1 MSLSPAYHLR
11 TNKGVERLLFLELL
25 RRLDGKLPKPIEAYR
40 YVGLGGPYLEEFGM
54 IHRAFGN
61 RNMVSLEKH
70 ASVQSRQM
78 INRPFARI
86 KPTLDTT
93 EEFVAG
99 YETESVPLIVWFDY
113 EWQDW
118 RQQLTESCALLKKLP
133 PMSIF
138 KITLTGKTEWLGGE
152 GTADPLVAK
161 AEKLSEIFENYGPFG
176 AGDIWE
182 ERICRTLYRICR
194 RAIAEAV
201 PDTYAKSV
209 RTLAAYEYSDGTP
222 VLTVT
227 MIVGPL
233 TAIRELL
240 QKRELKDW
248 PFAVRNWRGLK
259 KIDVPP
265 LGLRERLAVDRLLPG
280 ADARTVM
287 RRLKLRLGKSY
298 GESVRA
304 MANYIEFYQY
314 VPQLLRVSL

>member
-54 IHRAFGN
+54 IHRAFGIQ
-61 RNMVSLEKH
+61 NMVSLEKK
-70 ASVQSRQM
+70 ANVRSRQM
-78 INRPFARI
+78 VNRPFARI

-93 EEFVAG
+93 GDFVAG
-99 YETESVPLIVWFDY
+99 YETGSVPLIVWFDY

-118 RQQLTESCALLKKLP
+118 KQQLTESCALLKKLP

-138 KITLTGKTEWLGGE
+138 KITLTGKTECLGGE
-152 GTADPLVAK
+152 GEGDPLVAK
-161 AEKLSEIFENYGPFG
+161 AEMLSGMFGNYGPFDP
-176 AGDIWE
+176 GDIWE
-182 ERICRTLYRICR
+182 KRICQTLYRICR

-201 PDTYAKSV
+201 PDTYEKSV
-209 RTLAAYEYSDGTP
+209 RTLAAYEYNDGTP

-227 MIVGPL
+227 MIVGKL
-233 TAIRELL
+233 REIRELL
-240 QKRELKDW
+240 KKPYLKDW
-248 PFAVRNWRGLK
+248 PFVVQNWDGLK

-280 ADARTVM
+280 ANAKTVM
-287 RRLKLRLGKSY
+287 RRLKLRLGESY
-298 GESVRA
+298 KESVRA
-304 MANYIEFYQY
+304 MTNYIEFYQY